1 MAGKGVSPQPNP
13 MELPEA
19 EAKAVFDQLVKEVVV
34 PFFNK
39 FVEAFANV
47 DLTSDADK
55 PISIATQA
63 ALDRKR
69 VANDTKRTKLAEATA
84 GSGETAGKS
93 LEDILAEAEGD
104 VY

>member
-55 PISIATQA
+55 KNLNCKKRKNGKKGGQGIQ
-63 ALDRKR
+63 DRQSK
-69 VANDTKRTKLAEATA
+69 
-84 GSGETAGKS
+84 
-93 LEDILAEAEGD
+93 
-104 VY
+104 

>member
-55 PISIATQA
+55 PTSMT
-63 ALDRKR
+63 
-69 VANDTKRTKLAEATA
+69 TA
-84 GSGETAGKS
+84 KKIWHWLPVT
-93 LEDILAEAEGD
+93 DIPTTTNRFWTNSRRIL
-104 VY
+104 